1 MKIRLFSVL
10 ALAGLLLSGCAVE
23 GIPTCEGVIGA
34 IMESDNTR
42 ASVTDKGIFT
52 WSEGDQIWLETTS
65 GCTVGTLSSG
75 AGTSNAMFS
84 YGGFLGEITG
94 KSVYPYYEEHS
105 ISGNK
110 LSVYLPSSYDLE
122 TSLENTNAIMYG
134 VKSGNNIR
142 FNHLAGVMRF
152 VFRNA
157 PVGTD
162 SFSLTLDKKINGIFY
177 ADLNATLPI
186 VSAENTSVDS
196 EKTVTLNFDPLAE
209 VSDICLYVPLP
220 VGTYNTLG
228 ISLKAG
234 SKSVWNYSNTVT
246 NSISRKTLKLMPVV
260 TIGGFIDGDIE
271 GDNDSIYDVDELDME
286 VITGLFSE
294 LNDMRRT
301 FEEGLDY
308 MNEVLYKT
316 QDNHRSFE
324 DALEEK
330 NARLDEL
337 RGEFERYQE
346 ALYEIAERLS
356 YEQTEL
362 RHLWSQLDEFHE
374 ALHSY
379 GEYYM
384 YIQAE
389 LDEYI
394 DQKDY
399 YSGFEDRIDYLAEQL
414 ELVHR
419 YLCQNEEYLDILAH
433 DIYEVMDVI
442 EEMFNEIE
450 QESSP
455 ANYDISRAMSTKSQ
469 TRSNDIESGLAEL
482 EAEIEALKVRN
493 QQLLEGLMEFEP
505 VIKHKEAELKVIANF
520 ISELRAL
527 KQEKLSEI
535 YEAEAVVDELNYQI
549 QVLSEEIQHIESNL
563 EEYYSYYYSVKN
575 QSDNY
580 ENYIDV
586 LFEYINNGIRTDE
599 EWEEAQQLYN
609 WLRSDM
615 EDRVAE
621 LEAALENLFA
631 SIDNR

>member
-1 MKIRLFSVL
+1 MINLMNHKATDQFS
-10 ALAGLLLSGCAVE
+10 
-23 GIPTCEGVIGA
+23 
-34 IMESDNTR
+34 
-42 ASVTDKGIFT
+42 
-52 WSEGDQIWLETTS
+52 
-65 GCTVGTLSSG
+65 
-75 AGTSNAMFS
+75 
-84 YGGFLGEITG
+84 G
-94 KSVYPYYEEHS
+94 KKDVVYR
-105 ISGNK
+105 
-110 LSVYLPSSYDLE
+110 
-122 TSLENTNAIMYG
+122 M
-134 VKSGNNIR
+134 
-142 FNHLAGVMRF
+142 
-152 VFRNA
+152 
-157 PVGTD
+157 
-162 SFSLTLDKKINGIFY
+162 LT
-177 ADLNATLPI
+177 
-186 VSAENTSVDS
+186 
-196 EKTVTLNFDPLAE
+196 
-209 VSDICLYVPLP
+209 
-220 VGTYNTLG
+220 
-228 ISLKAG
+228 LKAG

-308 MNEVLYKT
+308 MNEVLYET
-316 QDNHRSFE
+316 QDNRRSFE
-324 DALEEK
+324 YALEEK
-330 NARLDEL
+330 NARLDSL
-337 RGEFERYQE
+337 QGLFERYQE
-346 ALYEIAERLS
+346 ALYEIADRLS

-362 RHLWSQLDEFHE
+362 RHLWSQLDEVDD
-374 ALHSY
+374 AIHSCW
-379 GEYYM
+379 EYYM
-384 YIQAE
+384 YIQE
-389 LDEYI
+389 KLDEYI
-394 DQKDY
+394 DLKDY

-414 ELVHR
+414 ELENR
-419 YLCQNEEYLDILAH
+419 NLCELECYLAILKD
-433 DIYEVMDVI
+433 DIYTVMSFI

-450 QESSP
+450 QESSS

-482 EAEIEALKVRN
+482 EAEIEALKEHN
-493 QQLLEGLMEFEP
+493 HQLLEVLMKFES
-505 VIKHKEAELKVIANF
+505 VIKYKEDELKDIANF

-535 YEAEAVVDELNYQI
+535 YEAEAAIGELNYQI

-563 EEYYSYYYSVKN
+563 EEYYSYYYNVKN